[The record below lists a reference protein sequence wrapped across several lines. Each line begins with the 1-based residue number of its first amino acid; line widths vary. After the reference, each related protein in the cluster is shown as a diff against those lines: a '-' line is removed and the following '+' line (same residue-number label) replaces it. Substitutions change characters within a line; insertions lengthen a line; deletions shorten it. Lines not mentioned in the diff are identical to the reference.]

1 MPQPEPILVYRLGS
15 LGDTVVALP
24 CFHLIR
30 KVFPDRSIVLLTN
43 EPVSGK
49 AAPAMAILENS
60 GLCDEVIDYPVGTRS
75 FQQLAK
81 VRRRLRAV
89 RPQVMVNLA
98 AGRGLL
104 KSLRDYWF
112 FRSCGVEKIIGTP
125 FKKADLSVELLKNGQ
140 YEAESQ
146 RLAARLR
153 PLGEIDL
160 ADRANWS
167 LLLTPAEKAK
177 GAEYVRGHSNFVAA
191 SVGTKLFVKDWG
203 EDNWGHLLRML
214 GAELPG
220 TTLVLLGAD
229 DERERSDRMGRLWH
243 GPFLNLCGQ
252 TSPRISAA
260 VLEHASLFIGH
271 DSGPMHLASTLGI
284 PTLGLFAWFNPPG
297 QWFPGHHSWKSLKI
311 LYPPLPAGGWHGG
324 LQMKNG
330 PQAGV
335 QLLKPDDV
343 FLSAMTLWRAHSDL
357 PA

>member
-1 MPQPEPILVYRLGS
+1 M
-15 LGDTVVALP
+15 VALP

-30 KVFPDRSIVLLTN
+30 RVFADRPIVLLTN

-60 GLCDEVIDYPVGTRS
+60 GLCDRVIDYPVGTRS

-81 VRRRLRAV
+81 VRNRIREA
-89 RPQVMVNLA
+89 RPSVMINLA

-104 KSLRDYWF
+104 KSLRDYMF
-112 FRSCGVEKIIGTP
+112 FRSCGIKRIVGTP
-125 FKKADLSVELLKNGQ
+125 FKKVDLSVELLENGQ

-153 PLGEIDL
+153 PLGQIDL
-160 ADRANWS
+160 ADPGNWS
-167 LLLTPAEKAK
+167 LRLTTAEKAT
-177 GAEYVRGHSNFVAA
+177 GTEYLRGQSNFVAA

-203 EDNWGHLLRML
+203 EENWGKLVGML
-214 GAELPG
+214 GGELPG
-220 TTLVLLGAD
+220 TTLVLLGAE
-229 DERERSDRMGRLWH
+229 DERERSERMGQLWH
-243 GPFLNLCGQ
+243 GPYLNLCGK

-260 VLEHASLFIGH
+260 ILEHASLFIGH
-271 DSGPMHLASTLGI
+271 DSGPLHLATALGI

-297 QWFPGHHSWKSLKI
+297 QWFPGHPSWKSLKI
-311 LYPPLPAGGWHGG
+311 LYPPLPAGGWHTG

-330 PQAGV
+330 AGEGI
-335 QLLKPDDV
+335 QLLKPDEV
-343 FLSAMTLWRAHSDL
+343 FRSAMELWRAHSNQ